1 MRTAKIGPD
10 LRLRVALHRLARVF
24 SRFFA
29 LLFPLCC
36 VVGEVLSPSMSRS
49 NALKKINTKQLAIIL
64 ISQQTGSQHQVK
76 MKLKHRQLN
85 KLA

>member
-1 MRTAKIGPD
+1 MRTAKIEPD

-36 VVGEVLSPSMSRS
+36 VVGEVLSPSMSSS
-49 NALKKINTKQLAIIL
+49 NALKQEIRNNLQL
-64 ISQQTGSQHQVK
+64 SKFRSKPV
-76 MKLKHRQLN
+76 LN
-85 KLA
+85 AK